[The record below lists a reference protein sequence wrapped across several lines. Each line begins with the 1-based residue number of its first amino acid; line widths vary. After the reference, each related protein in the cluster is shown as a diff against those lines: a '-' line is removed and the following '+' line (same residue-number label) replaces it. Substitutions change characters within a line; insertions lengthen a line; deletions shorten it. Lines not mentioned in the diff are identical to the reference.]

1 MAISFV
7 SVRSQNEIMKS
18 NKNNAKSKGETLT
31 KLASGKNY
39 NHPRDGISEFRNIST
54 LKTSINQYN
63 SLFKNI
69 SKYSSKMEI
78 ALETT
83 NLLRE
88 KYEELKIKINDVD
101 TDFKIGAINTLDQ
114 EYVRGKS
121 TRQALQEEINVIINT
136 IESTINNTDFLG
148 EKTFQKTDRLADTV
162 NLEKTVR
169 FSMSPH
175 DDFSI
180 TLKNIDFASS
190 ITAFSGGFDD
200 VKNKFDGSTSEL
212 KKLIADDKY
221 YQKFINDSIVISND
235 DMAKINAALEITDAN
250 VSGAA
255 DGTAIKE
262 LFLKDDYTAGALKD
276 IQNDALKTK
285 LKNVIYAVTNPTTIT
300 TDEQKKEHGQY
311 IKKAIKEFLRD
322 NSLSRSNLLSAIT
335 STIDAVS
342 NNYQAELS
350 AITNIDNSENLL
362 TIQKNNIQAALSSI
376 EDTDV
381 QEEMMNLM
389 NEEILEQLSSE
400 ALVKIKESSKYIV
413 RLIQS

>member
-1 MAISFV
+1 M
-7 SVRSQNEIMKS
+7 RS

-54 LKTSINQYN
+54 LKTSISQYN
-63 SLFKNI
+63 NLFKNI
-69 SKYSSKMEI
+69 SKYSSRMEI

-83 NLLRE
+83 QLLRE
-88 KYEELKIKINDVD
+88 KYESLKTKINDIA
-101 TDFKIGAINTLDQ
+101 TDFKINGGNTDQ
-114 EYVRGKS
+114 EYIRGKS

-148 EKTFQKTDRLADTV
+148 EKTFQKTDRLNDDL
-162 NLEKTVR
+162 NLTKTIH

-175 DDFSI
+175 DDFDI
-180 TLKNIDFASS
+180 TVKNIDFASN
-190 ITAFSGGFDD
+190 ITAYSGTYDD
-200 VKNKFDGSTSEL
+200 TANRYDGGTSDLKNLF
-212 KKLIADDKY
+212 
-221 YQKFINDSIVISND
+221 SND
-235 DMAKINAALEITDAN
+235 DLYKLFASKDSFVISDADMVTIQAVITAAAGAANLAAAKTAATNAVNAITD
-250 VSGAA
+250 
-255 DGTAIKE
+255 
-262 LFLKDDYTAGALKD
+262 
-276 IQNDALKTK
+276 TK
-285 LKNVIYAVTNPTTIT
+285 LKNKLADN
-300 TDEQKKEHGQY
+300 TDGIIAAATGDQNGVV
-311 IKKAIKEFLRD
+311 KAIHDFVRE
-322 NSLSRSNLLSAIT
+322 NSLSRTNILAAISA
-335 STIDAVS
+335 TIDNVA

-350 AITNIDNSENLL
+350 AITNIDNSETLL
-362 TIQKNNIQAALSSI
+362 TIQKDNIQAALSSI

>member
-7 SVRSQNEIMKS
+7 SVRSQNSIMRS

-54 LKTSINQYN
+54 LKTSISQYN
-63 SLFKNI
+63 NLFKNI
-69 SKYSSKMEI
+69 SKYSSRMEI

-83 NLLRE
+83 QLLRE
-88 KYEELKIKINDVD
+88 KYESLKTKINDIA
-101 TDFKIGAINTLDQ
+101 TDFKINGGNTDQ

-148 EKTFQKTDRLADTV
+148 EKTFQKTYRLNDDL
-162 NLEKTVR
+162 NLTKTIH

-175 DDFSI
+175 DDFDI
-180 TLKNIDFASS
+180 TVNNIDFASN
-190 ITAFSGGFDD
+190 ITAYSGAYDDTVNRYDGGTSDLKNLFSNEDSFVISDADMEKIQAAITAAAREANLADAKTAAKTAIAGVDAA
-200 VKNKFDGSTSEL
+200 L
-212 KKLIADDKY
+212 KAKLE
-221 YQKFINDSIVISND
+221 IVID
-235 DMAKINAALEITDAN
+235 
-250 VSGAA
+250 GATGI
-255 DGTAIKE
+255 D
-262 LFLKDDYTAGALKD
+262 
-276 IQNDALKTK
+276 QNG
-285 LKNVIYAVTNPTTIT
+285 VV
-300 TDEQKKEHGQY
+300 
-311 IKKAIKEFLRD
+311 KAIRNFVRE
-322 NSLSRSNLLSAIT
+322 NSLSRTNILAAISA
-335 STIDAVS
+335 TIDNVA

-350 AITNIDNSENLL
+350 AITNIDNSETLL

>member
-1 MAISFV
+1 M
-7 SVRSQNEIMKS
+7 RS

-31 KLASGKNY
+31 KLASGKQY

-54 LKTSINQYN
+54 LKTSISQYN
-63 SLFKNI
+63 NLFKNI
-69 SKYSSKMEI
+69 SKYSSRMEI

-88 KYEELKIKINDVD
+88 KYESLKTKINDIA
-101 TDFKIGAINTLDQ
+101 TDFKINGGNADQ
-114 EYVRGKS
+114 EYIRGKS

-148 EKTFQKTDRLADTV
+148 EKTFQKTDRLSDDI
-162 NLEKTVR
+162 NLTKTIH

-175 DDFSI
+175 DDFDI
-180 TLKNIDFASS
+180 TVKNIDFASN
-190 ITAFSGGFDD
+190 ITAYSGTYDD
-200 VKNKFDGSTSEL
+200 TVNKYNGGTSDLKNL
-212 KKLIADDKY
+212 L
-221 YQKFINDSIVISND
+221 SND
-235 DMAKINAALEITDAN
+235 DLYKLFASRESFIISDANMEKINEAITAAA
-250 VSGAA
+250 GAA
-255 DGTAIKE
+255 DLAAAKTAA
-262 LFLKDDYTAGALKD
+262 T
-276 IQNDALKTK
+276 DAVNAITDTQ
-285 LKNVIYAVTNPTTIT
+285 LKNKLANT
-300 TDEQKKEHGQY
+300 TDGIIAKVTTGGKNDVV
-311 IKKAIKEFLRD
+311 KAIRGFVRD
-322 NSLSRSNLLSAIT
+322 NSLSRTNILAAISA
-335 STIDAVS
+335 TIDNVA

-350 AITNIDNSENLL
+350 AITNIDNSETLL

>member
-1 MAISFV
+1 
-7 SVRSQNEIMKS
+7 MKS

-54 LKTSINQYN
+54 LKTSISQYN
-63 SLFKNI
+63 NLFKNI
-69 SKYSSKMEI
+69 SKYSSRMEI

-83 NLLRE
+83 QLLRE
-88 KYEELKIKINDVD
+88 KYESLKTKINDIA
-101 TDFKIGAINTLDQ
+101 TDFKINGGNTDQ
-114 EYVRGKS
+114 EYIRGKS

-148 EKTFQKTDRLADTV
+148 EKTFQKTDRLNDDL
-162 NLEKTVR
+162 NLTKTIH

-175 DDFSI
+175 DDFDI
-180 TLKNIDFASS
+180 TVKNIDFASN
-190 ITAFSGGFDD
+190 ITAYSGVYDD
-200 VKNKFDGSTSEL
+200 AKNRYDGGTSDL
-212 KKLIADDKY
+212 KNL
-221 YQKFINDSIVISND
+221 FSND
-235 DMAKINAALEITDAN
+235 DLYKLFSSKDSFVISDANMEKIQAAITAAAGAPNLDGAKIAAQDAVNGITDDTQLKN
-250 VSGAA
+250 KLA
-255 DGTAIKE
+255 DNTNGIIAVVT
-262 LFLKDDYTAGALKD
+262 TGN
-276 IQNDALKTK
+276 QND
-285 LKNVIYAVTNPTTIT
+285 VV
-300 TDEQKKEHGQY
+300 
-311 IKKAIKEFLRD
+311 KAIRNFVRE
-322 NSLSRSNLLSAIT
+322 NSLSRTNILAAISA
-335 STIDAVS
+335 TIDNVA

-350 AITNIDNSENLL
+350 AITNIDNSETLL

>member
-7 SVRSQNEIMKS
+7 SVRSQNSIMRS

-54 LKTSINQYN
+54 LKTSISQYN
-63 SLFKNI
+63 NLFKNI
-69 SKYSSKMEI
+69 SKYSSRMEI

-83 NLLRE
+83 QLLRE
-88 KYEELKIKINDVD
+88 KYESLKTKINDIA
-101 TDFKIGAINTLDQ
+101 TDFKINGGNTDQ

-148 EKTFQKTDRLADTV
+148 EKTFQKTYRLNDDL
-162 NLEKTVR
+162 NLTKTIH

-175 DDFSI
+175 DDFDI
-180 TLKNIDFASS
+180 TVNNIDFASN
-190 ITAFSGGFDD
+190 ITAYSGAYDD
-200 VKNKFDGSTSEL
+200 TVNRYDGGTSDLKNLF
-212 KKLIADDKY
+212 
-221 YQKFINDSIVISND
+221 SND
-235 DMAKINAALEITDAN
+235 DLYKLFSSKDSFVISDADMEKIQAAITAAAREANLADAKTPAKTAIAGVDAALKAKLEIVID
-250 VSGAA
+250 GATGI
-255 DGTAIKE
+255 D
-262 LFLKDDYTAGALKD
+262 
-276 IQNDALKTK
+276 QNG
-285 LKNVIYAVTNPTTIT
+285 VV
-300 TDEQKKEHGQY
+300 
-311 IKKAIKEFLRD
+311 KAIRNFVRE
-322 NSLSRSNLLSAIT
+322 NSLSRTNILAAISA
-335 STIDAVS
+335 TIDNVA

-350 AITNIDNSENLL
+350 AITNIDNSETLL

>member
-7 SVRSQNEIMKS
+7 SIRSQNSIMKS

-54 LKTSINQYN
+54 LKTSISQYN
-63 SLFKNI
+63 NLFKNI
-69 SKYSSKMEI
+69 SKYSSRMEI

-83 NLLRE
+83 QLLRE
-88 KYEELKIKINDVD
+88 KYESLKTKINDIA
-101 TDFKIGAINTLDQ
+101 TDFKINGGNTDQ
-114 EYVRGKS
+114 EYIRGKS

-148 EKTFQKTDRLADTV
+148 EKTFQKTDRLNDDL
-162 NLEKTVR
+162 NLTKTIH

-175 DDFSI
+175 DDFDI
-180 TLKNIDFASS
+180 TVKNIDFASN
-190 ITAFSGGFDD
+190 ITAYSGTYDD
-200 VKNKFDGSTSEL
+200 TENRYDGGTSDLKNLF
-212 KKLIADDKY
+212 
-221 YQKFINDSIVISND
+221 SND
-235 DMAKINAALEITDAN
+235 DFYKLFSSKDSFVISDADMEKIQAAIKAAAEAQDLNDAKTAVQNAVNGMNDTQLKNKLDGIITN
-250 VSGAA
+250 VKA
-255 DGTAIKE
+255 DGDK
-262 LFLKDDYTAGALKD
+262 
-276 IQNDALKTK
+276 ND
-285 LKNVIYAVTNPTTIT
+285 VV
-300 TDEQKKEHGQY
+300 
-311 IKKAIKEFLRD
+311 KAIRD
-322 NSLSRSNLLSAIT
+322 FVRENSLSRTNILAAISA
-335 STIDAVS
+335 TIDNVA

-350 AITNIDNSENLL
+350 AITNIDNSETLL

>member
-1 MAISFV
+1 M
-7 SVRSQNEIMKS
+7 RS

-54 LKTSINQYN
+54 LKTSISQYN
-63 SLFKNI
+63 NLFKNI
-69 SKYSSKMEI
+69 SKYSSRMEI

-83 NLLRE
+83 QLLRE
-88 KYEELKIKINDVD
+88 KYESLKTKINDIA
-101 TDFKIGAINTLDQ
+101 TDFKINGGNTDQ
-114 EYVRGKS
+114 EYIRGKS

-148 EKTFQKTDRLADTV
+148 EKTFQKTDRLNDDL
-162 NLEKTVR
+162 NLTKTIH

-175 DDFSI
+175 DDFDI
-180 TLKNIDFASS
+180 TVNNIDFASN
-190 ITAFSGGFDD
+190 ITAYSGAYDD
-200 VKNKFDGSTSEL
+200 TVNRYDGGTSDLKNLF
-212 KKLIADDKY
+212 
-221 YQKFINDSIVISND
+221 SND
-235 DMAKINAALEITDAN
+235 DLYKLFANKDSFVISDDDMKTIQAAITAAAGVANLADAKAAAKDAVNTITD
-250 VSGAA
+250 
-255 DGTAIKE
+255 
-262 LFLKDDYTAGALKD
+262 
-276 IQNDALKTK
+276 TK
-285 LKNVIYAVTNPTTIT
+285 LKDKLADTNGIIELAKV
-300 TDEQKKEHGQY
+300 DQKGVV
-311 IKKAIKEFLRD
+311 KAIRD
-322 NSLSRSNLLSAIT
+322 FVRENSLSRTNILAAISA
-335 STIDAVS
+335 TIDNVA

-350 AITNIDNSENLL
+350 AITNIDNSETLL

>member
-7 SVRSQNEIMKS
+7 SIRSQNSIMKS

-54 LKTSINQYN
+54 LKTSISQYN
-63 SLFKNI
+63 NLFKNI
-69 SKYSSKMEI
+69 SK
-78 ALETT
+78 
-83 NLLRE
+83 LRE
-88 KYEELKIKINDVD
+88 KYESLKTKINDIA
-101 TDFKIGAINTLDQ
+101 TDFKINGGNTDQ
-114 EYVRGKS
+114 EYIRGKS

-148 EKTFQKTDRLADTV
+148 EKTFQKTDRLNDDL
-162 NLEKTVR
+162 NLTKTIH

-175 DDFSI
+175 DDFDI
-180 TLKNIDFASS
+180 TVKNIDFASN
-190 ITAFSGGFDD
+190 ITAYSGTYDD
-200 VKNKFDGSTSEL
+200 TENRYDGGTSDLKNLF
-212 KKLIADDKY
+212 
-221 YQKFINDSIVISND
+221 SND
-235 DMAKINAALEITDAN
+235 DLYKLFASKDSSVISDADMEKIQDAIK
-250 VSGAA
+250 GAA
-255 DGTAIKE
+255 EAQDLNEAKTAAQ
-262 LFLKDDYTAGALKD
+262 TAV
-276 IQNDALKTK
+276 NDTQ
-285 LKNVIYAVTNPTTIT
+285 LKNKLDGIITNVKAGG
-300 TDEQKKEHGQY
+300 DKNDVV
-311 IKKAIKEFLRD
+311 KAIRD
-322 NSLSRSNLLSAIT
+322 FVRENSLSRTNILAAISA
-335 STIDAVS
+335 TIDNVA

-350 AITNIDNSENLL
+350 AITNIDNSETLL

>member
-7 SVRSQNEIMKS
+7 SVRSQNSIMRS

-54 LKTSINQYN
+54 LKTSISQYN
-63 SLFKNI
+63 NLFKNI
-69 SKYSSKMEI
+69 SKYSSRMEI

-83 NLLRE
+83 QLLRE
-88 KYEELKIKINDVD
+88 KYESLKTKINDIA
-101 TDFKIGAINTLDQ
+101 TDFKINGGNTDQ
-114 EYVRGKS
+114 EYIRGKS

-148 EKTFQKTDRLADTV
+148 EKTFQKTDRLNDDL
-162 NLEKTVR
+162 NLTKTIH

-175 DDFSI
+175 DDFDI
-180 TLKNIDFASS
+180 TVKNIDFASN
-190 ITAFSGGFDD
+190 ITAYSGTYDD
-200 VKNKFDGSTSEL
+200 TANRYDGGTSDLKNLF
-212 KKLIADDKY
+212 
-221 YQKFINDSIVISND
+221 SND
-235 DMAKINAALEITDAN
+235 DLYKLFSSKDSFVISDDDMKTIQAAITAAG
-250 VSGAA
+250 GAA
-255 DGTAIKE
+255 DLAAAKTAA
-262 LFLKDDYTAGALKD
+262 KDAVNAITD
-276 IQNDALKTK
+276 TK
-285 LKNVIYAVTNPTTIT
+285 LKDKLADNTNGIIAKVTTGDKNNVV
-300 TDEQKKEHGQY
+300 
-311 IKKAIKEFLRD
+311 KAIRD
-322 NSLSRSNLLSAIT
+322 FVRENSLSRTNILATISA
-335 STIDAVS
+335 TIDNVA

-350 AITNIDNSENLL
+350 AITNIDNSETLL